1 MSGSLAEN
9 SAVSLTTKPERNNS
23 LARRKKK
30 ELPKIDHMVDP
41 LVEEFRIRLFP
52 IQEIPEA
59 VVWAER
65 GNIAIHENY
74 HSRRRQSYHVICGVK
89 ERLEDFC
96 RRIGVPEEAITAS
109 EFFRFWHLTWF
120 PHLSDPEAIAKASQ
134 KAKKRATRSAANASG
149 KGGNCTPKGAR
160 SGKEA
165 AVTASSGQGG
175 RPQGCTIHR
184 IRP

>member
-1 MSGSLAEN
+1 
-9 SAVSLTTKPERNNS
+9 

-30 ELPKIDHMVDP
+30 ELPKIDHMVGP
-41 LVEEFRIRLFP
+41 LLEEFRIRLFP

-89 ERLEDFC
+89 ERLEEFC

-120 PHLSDPEAIAKASQ
+120 PHLTDPEAITKAGQ
-134 KAKKRATRSAANASG
+134 KAKKGAATRSGSVASG
-149 KGGNCTPKGAR
+149 TGGNGSAKGSSR
-160 SGKEA
+160 GGKKA
-165 AVTASSGQGG
+165 AVAAGSDQGS
-175 RPQGCTIHR
+175 RSRGCTIHR